1 MKHGVLKGMQKM
13 QLMRKG
19 ERRREK
25 SDARRE
31 TVEVEEVCAYYSS
44 KDMTTQL
51 RFSFTS
57 FLFYCQD

>member
-25 SDARRE
+25 SDERRE

-44 KDMTTQL
+44 KDLTT
-51 RFSFTS
+51 
-57 FLFYCQD
+57 